1 MENISIVQEQFME
14 SLDNVKFLL
23 ECKDNQISELKSMYD
38 LSLKTIVKLE
48 SKLEES
54 GDILTKQEIADFLEI
69 IDPIRGLLYSNNR
82 LGYK

>member
-54 GDILTKQEIADFLEI
+54 GDILTKQEIAKFLEI